1 MSNKDLSSEQRKV
14 MRIKDREKIR
24 RKRQDPV
31 YKRKRQLKEY
41 LGKGL
46 KNGFTATSKLGKVV
60 GCDSEA
66 LKEHLI
72 STAIKNYGY
81 YSDTEEYECDHVIPT
96 HSGKTVEEVENL
108 YHKDNTQLLYPRHNR
123 VKGDKHD
130 FDLQVYIE
138 MEKEG
143 KV

>member
-1 MSNKDLSSEQRKV
+1 MPIVKK
-14 MRIKDREKIR
+14 
-24 RKRQDPV
+24 PV

-46 KNGFTATSKLGKVV
+46 RKGFTATSKLGKIV

-72 STAIKNYGY
+72 NTAIKNYGY
-81 YSDTEEYECDHVIPT
+81 YSDTEEYERDHAIPT
-96 HSGKTVEEVENL
+96 RSAQTIEEVEKL

-123 VKGDKHD
+123 AKGDKLD
-130 FDLQVYIE
+130 FDLQVYIQK
-138 MEKEG
+138 EKEG
-143 KV
+143 KT